1 MIFLRKM
8 CQNSFWPLNI
18 GIKKA
23 FCWKER
29 KISFSKFGSKCKICK
44 VAITLAAPGHCRK
57 KSVWSSTSRSQ
68 LLRSI
73 TAIYCRQYHTQHLL
87 LAMFENRLKQIPR
100 KHFDWENPPF
110 YDHFSSSYHFLSYLR
125 PGVNFINIVRAP
137 FSYESLCAA
146 FFYLHVTR
154 EKLPKK
160 ILYEKGAPKTL
171 MKLTPEVKHFCAAF
185 ANCL

>member
-8 CQNSFWPLNI
+8 CQNTILPLNI

-44 VAITLAAPGHCRK
+44 VAKTLAAPGHCRK

-87 LAMFENRLKQIPR
+87 LAMFENRLKQISR

-110 YDHFSSSYHFLSYLR
+110 YDHFSSFYHFLSYLR
-125 PGVNFINIVRAP
+125 PGVNFINVLWVP
-137 FSYESLCAA
+137 FFVQKSLRS
-146 FFYLHVTR
+146 FFL
-154 EKLPKK
+154 
-160 ILYEKGAPKTL
+160 
-171 MKLTPEVKHFCAAF
+171 LTC
-185 ANCL
+185 N